1 MSAGPKNPLL
11 SSTMSTG
18 MTGRRQAT
26 IPARSSSPIARGDS
40 PSRTLSSNGIARTP
54 SVKSPS
60 GVARPNRASVRR
72 PGQLSSS
79 LSSSGT
85 LPIEDNN
92 TEDDARIESAVL
104 IDNMKK
110 SLRNAETVSE
120 DYQRELAV
128 LQKKLN
134 EVMRDQAKMEERLHE
149 STQRIEELEL
159 QKKDISRQA
168 REMGNIFESERM
180 AMLRDREEA
189 TGREAELKGT
199 VQRLRETIAGR
210 EMRVNVDSDRRTS
223 RSGRTHSRSS
233 SIDEHGNFAPPS
245 AMQRRGSSLRRSDSP
260 NTSRLVMQKDMAIES
275 LRLELA
281 EAQIKLVE
289 MENMGGDRLQE
300 IEKTLLETRMTN
312 ARLME
317 DNESFQLLLG
327 EKTLSGDFAKT
338 DFMQGPPASDGTSG
352 LGSLAEELEAADGE
366 SENFRRLEAESKSL
380 RDQNKALTLYIEKI
394 ISRVLMH
401 ENFETI
407 LDQKPEPL
415 PEMQKNLPPLP
426 PPKDGNMQASVL
438 QRAISVVGGPR
449 RSRPQ
454 SQLVTSVAPV
464 ANDEITPKAR
474 VRPQSQIF
482 ASAPAIPTKPNEDPF
497 TAPQVPLG
505 RKLSMSAQNR
515 GHRRTQSE
523 QSDATAHAAVVVNQ
537 MYRGPSPAMGG
548 PTSPVSPGG
557 TTPQTSYF
565 APPAI
570 VGNTANNNPHRPSP
584 GASRTASGYRATSD
598 SQGRNE
604 KLSSSSN
611 SAFSRD
617 SGEGPS
623 PPRNRAGE
631 TNYTGAVM
639 TQSRLRPL
647 RLVQENKEMENQQSR
662 RISVIADE
670 ELAARKKANRG
681 SWMGWFNRKDEA
693 GPRSV
698 SAGNVQ
704 E

>member
-1 MSAGPKNPLL
+1 MA
-11 SSTMSTG
+11 TG

-26 IPARSSSPIARGDS
+26 TPARSSSPVARGDS
-40 PSRTLSSNGIARTP
+40 PSRTLSSNGIGRTP
-54 SVKSPS
+54 SAKSPS

-72 PGQLSSS
+72 PGQFSSS
-79 LSSSGT
+79 LSNSGVLT
-85 LPIEDNN
+85 IEDNG

-128 LQKKLN
+128 LQKNLD

-149 STQRIEELEL
+149 STQRIEELEI
-159 QKKDISRQA
+159 QKKEISRQA
-168 REMGNIFESERM
+168 RDMGSIFESERM

-189 TGREAELKGT
+189 VRREAELKGT
-199 VQRLRETIAGR
+199 VQRLKETMAGR
-210 EMRVNVDSDRRTS
+210 EMRVNADSERRMS

-245 AMQRRGSSLRRSDSP
+245 AMQRRGSSLQRSDSP
-260 NTSRLVMQKDMAIES
+260 NTTRLVTQKDMAIES

-289 MENMGGDRLQE
+289 MENMGSDQLQQ
-300 IEKTLLETRMTN
+300 IEKTLLETRMAN

-327 EKTLSGDFAKT
+327 EKTLNGDFAKT
-338 DFMQGPPASDGTSG
+338 EFMQGPTAANGTSG

-401 ENFETI
+401 DNFETI
-407 LDQKPEPL
+407 LDQKAEPL
-415 PEMQKNLPPLP
+415 PGTQKNLPPIP
-426 PPKDGNMQASVL
+426 PSRDDGAQSSVL
-438 QRAISVVGGPR
+438 QRAMSVVGGPR
-449 RSRPQ
+449 RPRPQ
-454 SQLVTSVAPV
+454 SQLVTSVTPMPI
-464 ANDEITPKAR
+464 DETTPKAR

-482 ASAPAIPTKPNEDPF
+482 ASAPVIPTKLNEDPF
-497 TAPQVPLG
+497 TAPQVPIG
-505 RKLSMSAQNR
+505 RKPSVSAQNR

-523 QSDATAHAAVVVNQ
+523 QSDATAHAAIVVNQ
-537 MYRGPSPAMGG
+537 MYRGPSPAAGG
-548 PTSPVSPGG
+548 PSSPVSPGG

-570 VGNTANNNPHRPSP
+570 VGSTANHNPHRPSP
-584 GASRTASGYRATSD
+584 GASRTASGYRATPD
-598 SQGRNE
+598 SQGRND

-617 SGEGPS
+617 SGEVPS

-647 RLVQENKEMENQQSR
+647 RLVQENKEMESQQSR
-662 RISVIADE
+662 RISVVADE
-670 ELAARKKANRG
+670 ENAARKKANRG